1 MSILSRVIGT
11 RKIFIVSLLW
21 TLSASLPA
29 QDVQGNYSVMGLGNN
44 SCSAYVHEHAAH
56 AAYYLSWL
64 AGYMT
69 AYNYTQEDTY
79 SIFSETKNV
88 MQIETWLLDYCKFNG
103 EETFEQATKSLIRN
117 MKYFRIR
124 SKE

>member
-1 MSILSRVIGT
+1 
-11 RKIFIVSLLW
+11 
-21 TLSASLPA
+21 
-29 QDVQGNYSVMGLGNN
+29 MGLGNN

>member
-1 MSILSRVIGT
+1 MSILSRVIGAHT
-11 RKIFIVSLLW
+11 IFIASLLCVIS
-21 TLSASLPA
+21 LSLPA
-29 QDVQGNYSVMGLGNN
+29 QDDQGNYNIMGLGNN
-44 SCSAYVHEHAAH
+44 SCSAYVHEYSAH

-79 SIFSETKNV
+79 SIFSDTKNV
-88 MQIETWLLDYCKFNG
+88 MQIETWLLDYCKFNS

-124 SKE
+124 RKE